1 MCCGLFRHA
10 IPSRLAEKCCFAEA
24 WADGLALSIGYGRD
38 TLYFRN
44 TPTLLNASQSVLF
57 EWDGRFAQGDL
68 QSVVRDHIAEA
79 HFMNLD
85 GRLLIERLR
94 QVPEYEQA
102 FTDLYGNDVSYGKVL
117 DSLSAFLDTLI
128 SEDHPYLKHLDG
140 ATSALS
146 KEARAGLDL
155 FKGKA
160 GCSACH
166 SGPLLSDG
174 DLHALGVPE
183 NLDIFAEPLRHLTFR
198 RFFRGFGVSEYV
210 TMREDPGLF
219 ALTLD
224 EEDRGKFRTPSLLE
238 AAATAPYMQNGILGS
253 LEDVARFYNDG
264 GGGGP
269 NKDSLMRPLGLS
281 EVEIA
286 SLVAFLGSLQSGDR
300 ADPDAEASPPYQPR
314 TLGDN

>member
-1 MCCGLFRHA
+1 M
-10 IPSRLAEKCCFAEA
+10 
-24 WADGLALSIGYGRD
+24 
-38 TLYFRN
+38 
-44 TPTLLNASQSVLF
+44 
-57 EWDGRFAQGDL
+57 
-68 QSVVRDHIAEA
+68 
-79 HFMNLD
+79 
-85 GRLLIERLR
+85 
-94 QVPEYEQA
+94 
-102 FTDLYGNDVSYGKVL
+102 
-117 DSLSAFLDTLI
+117 
-128 SEDHPYLKHLDG
+128 
-140 ATSALS
+140 
-146 KEARAGLDL
+146 
-155 FKGKA
+155 
-160 GCSACH
+160 
-166 SGPLLSDG
+166 
-174 DLHALGVPE
+174 
-183 NLDIFAEPLRHLTFR
+183 
-198 RFFRGFGVSEYV
+198 SEYV

-238 AAATAPYMQNGILGS
+238 VAATAPYTHNGVLGS